1 MKQVLQ
7 DLKSG
12 ETLLV
17 DCPAP
22 RVRAGHVL
30 VATGATVVSA
40 GTERMLL
47 EFGRASL
54 LDKARRQPEKVQQV
68 IAKVRTDGLFETLEA
83 VRAKLD
89 QPLPMGYCN
98 AGRVVEVGDGVSE
111 FRVGDRVLS
120 NGPHAEIV
128 RVPRNLCARIPDGV
142 PDEMA
147 AFGVIGAI
155 ALQGQRLAAP
165 AFGETIVVSGLGL
178 IGLLAVQLLRANG
191 CRVIGIDPDP
201 VRLALAERFGATGI
215 QLSGELD
222 VVAEAMR
229 CNGGRAVD
237 GVLIA
242 ATTKSSDPVRQAAQM
257 SRKRG
262 RIVLLGVTGLEL
274 SRADFYEKELSFQV
288 SCSYGPGRYE
298 PDYEERGID
307 YPIGY
312 VRWTEQRN
320 FEAVLAAMA
329 AGQVDVEPLITHRFE
344 IDNAAS
350 AYEVLAHDAR
360 ALGIVLRYARDDG
373 ARQLPR
379 TVPLSATAAI
389 ETGRIRVAAIG
400 AGNYASRVLLPAL
413 SAAGMQLDTLVTTGS
428 AQTVPVGKKLGF
440 RQVSTDVE
448 AAFGDGIDLVAIATR
463 HDSHAFM
470 AAAALRAGKHVF
482 VEKPI
487 AVTASQLHE
496 LEMAYQATRAQ
507 PRPPA
512 LMVGFNRRFAPYVVS
527 IKNLLAMRE
536 EPKSFVYT
544 INAGPIPGSH
554 WTQDSEAGG
563 GRLIGEACHFVD
575 LLRFLA
581 GSGIAGAHAFALR
594 DCSERKRPDTVVMQF
609 AFEDGSIG
617 SVQYFANGPRDFPKE
632 RLEVFCGGGALR
644 LDNFRRL
651 EAFGWPGAGTAR
663 GWRQDK
669 GQRSMARA
677 IHDRLLAGGDPVIPA
692 NEIFEVAR
700 VTLECSE
707 QVAGR

>member
-389 ETGRIRVAAIG
+389 ETGRIRVAAID
-400 AGNYASRVLLPAL
+400 PPK
-413 SAAGMQLDTLVTTGS
+413 M
-428 AQTVPVGKKLGF
+428 
-440 RQVSTDVE
+440 
-448 AAFGDGIDLVAIATR
+448 
-463 HDSHAFM
+463 M
-470 AAAALRAGKHVF
+470 M
-482 VEKPI
+482 
-487 AVTASQLHE
+487 TAWMS
-496 LEMAYQATRAQ
+496 
-507 PRPPA
+507 
-512 LMVGFNRRFAPYVVS
+512 
-527 IKNLLAMRE
+527 
-536 EPKSFVYT
+536 
-544 INAGPIPGSH
+544 
-554 WTQDSEAGG
+554 
-563 GRLIGEACHFVD
+563 
-575 LLRFLA
+575 
-581 GSGIAGAHAFALR
+581 
-594 DCSERKRPDTVVMQF
+594 
-609 AFEDGSIG
+609 
-617 SVQYFANGPRDFPKE
+617 
-632 RLEVFCGGGALR
+632 
-644 LDNFRRL
+644 
-651 EAFGWPGAGTAR
+651 
-663 GWRQDK
+663 
-669 GQRSMARA
+669 
-677 IHDRLLAGGDPVIPA
+677 
-692 NEIFEVAR
+692 
-700 VTLECSE
+700 
-707 QVAGR
+707 

>member
-1 MKQVLQ
+1 MRQVLQ
-7 DLKSG
+7 DLTSG
-12 ETLLV
+12 ETLLI

-22 RVRAGHVL
+22 QVRAGCVL

-54 LDKARRQPEKVQQV
+54 LDKARRQPEKVRQV
-68 IAKVRTDGLFETLEA
+68 ISKVRTDGLVETIEA
-83 VRAKLD
+83 VRAKLG

-98 AGRVVEVGDGVSE
+98 AGRVIAVGAGVSE

-142 PDEMA
+142 SDEVA

-178 IGLLAVQLLRANG
+178 IGLMAVQLLRANG

-215 QLSGELD
+215 LLAPAVD
-222 VVAEAMR
+222 VVSEAMR
-229 CNGGRAVD
+229 CSGGRGVD

-274 SRADFYEKELSFQV
+274 SRSDFYEKELSFQV
-288 SCSYGPGRYE
+288 SCSYGPGRYD
-298 PDYEERGID
+298 PDYEERGND
-307 YPIGY
+307 YPIGF

-329 AGQVDVEPLITHRFE
+329 AGQIDVEPLITHRFE
-344 IDNAAS
+344 VENAAS
-350 AYEVLAHDAR
+350 AYDVLAQDAH
-360 ALGIVLRYARDDG
+360 ALGIVLRYAGSDAAQQP
-373 ARQLPR
+373 ARTL
-379 TVPLSATAAI
+379 PLSTISGIAT
-389 ETGRIRVAAIG
+389 ERLRVAAIG

-413 SAAGMQLDTLVTTGS
+413 STAGMCLETLVTTGS
-428 AQTVPVGKKLGF
+428 AQTVSVGEKLGF
-440 RQVSTDVE
+440 RSVSTEME
-448 AAFGDGIDLVAIATR
+448 AAFGPGIDLVAVATR
-463 HDSHAFM
+463 HDSHAYI
-470 AAAALRAGKHVF
+470 AAAALRAGKHVL
-482 VEKPI
+482 VEKPV

-496 LEMAYQATRAQ
+496 LEEAYHLTRVH

-512 LMVGFNRRFAPYVVS
+512 LMVGFNRRFAPHVLTVKS
-527 IKNLLAMRE
+527 LLEARTG
-536 EPKSFVYT
+536 PKSFVYT
-544 INAGPIPGSH
+544 INAGRIPGSH
-554 WTQDSEAGG
+554 WTQDLDAGG
-563 GRLIGEACHFVD
+563 GRIIGEACHFVD

-581 GSGIAGAHAFALR
+581 GSRISGAHAFALR
-594 DCSERKRPDTVVMQF
+594 ECGERKRPDTVVMQF
-609 AFEDGSIG
+609 AYEDGSIG

-651 EAFGWPGAGTAR
+651 EVFGWPGARTAS

-669 GQRSMARA
+669 GQRSMAKA
-677 IHDRLLAGGDPVIPA
+677 INDSLLNGGDPVIPA
-692 NEIFEVAR
+692 DEIFEVAR

-707 QVAGR
+707 QVAGQ

>member
-54 LDKARRQPEKVQQV
+54 LEKARRQPERVQQV
-68 IAKVRTDGLFETLEA
+68 IAKVRTDGFFDTLEA

-89 QPLPMGYCN
+89 QPLPMGYSN
-98 AGRVVEVGDGVSE
+98 AGRVIAVGEGVSE

-142 PDEMA
+142 SDEMA

-201 VRLALAERFGATGI
+201 ARLALAERFGATGI
-215 QLSGELD
+215 QLANDVD
-222 VVAEAMR
+222 VVAEAVR
-229 CNGGRAVD
+229 VNGGRGVD

-242 ATTKSSDPVRQAAQM
+242 ATTTSSDPVRQAAQM

-298 PDYEERGID
+298 PDYEERGND

-344 IDNAAS
+344 IDDAAS
-350 AYEVLAHDAR
+350 AYGVLADDAR
-360 ALGIVLRYARDDG
+360 SLGIVLRYARDDVS
-373 ARQLPR
+373 RQHPR
-379 TVPLSATAAI
+379 TVPLSASTADGA
-389 ETGRIRVAAIG
+389 GRISVAAIG
-400 AGNYASRVLLPAL
+400 AGNYASRVLLPAF
-413 SAAGMQLDTLVTTGS
+413 SSAGMNLDTLVTTGS
-428 AQTVPVGKKLGF
+428 AQTVPVGRKLGF
-440 RQVSTDVE
+440 RQVSTEMD
-448 AAFGDGIDLVAIATR
+448 AAFGDGIDLVVIATR
-463 HDSHAFM
+463 HDSHASI
-470 AAAALRAGKHVF
+470 AAEALRAGKHVF
-482 VEKPI
+482 VEKPV
-487 AVTASQLHE
+487 AVTASQLQE
-496 LEMAYQATRAQ
+496 LELAYQVTRAQ

-512 LMVGFNRRFAPYVVS
+512 LMVGFNRRFSPYVVS
-527 IKNLLAMRE
+527 IKNLLAVRKA
-536 EPKSFVYT
+536 PKSFVYT
-544 INAGPIPGSH
+544 INAGSIPGSH
-554 WTQDSEAGG
+554 WTQDSDAGG

-581 GSGIAGAHAFALR
+581 GAGIAGAQAFALR
-594 DCSERKRPDTVVMQF
+594 DGSERNCPDTVVMQF
-609 AFEDGSIG
+609 AFQDGSIG
-617 SVQYFANGPRDFPKE
+617 SVQYFANGPRAFPKE

-651 EAFGWPGAGTAR
+651 ETFGWPGASTLR

-669 GQRSMARA
+669 GQRSMARE
-677 IHDRLLAGGDPVIPA
+677 IHDRLLVGGNPVIPA
-692 NEIFEVAR
+692 SEIFEVAR
-700 VTLECSE
+700 VTLECAE
-707 QVAGR
+707 QVAGQ